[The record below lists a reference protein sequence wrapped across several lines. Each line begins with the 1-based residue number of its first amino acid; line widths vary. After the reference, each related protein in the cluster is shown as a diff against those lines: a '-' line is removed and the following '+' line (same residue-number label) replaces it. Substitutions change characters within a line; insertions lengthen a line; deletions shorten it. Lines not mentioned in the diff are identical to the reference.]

1 MLETSG
7 DASLR
12 DVEALSADS
21 ISAGSRVMKVED

>member
-1 MLETSG
+1 MVETSG

-21 ISAGSRVMKVED
+21 ISAGSTTAE